1 MPANFS
7 QRRAGLQHTGS
18 AELLDT
24 REQMNDTN
32 DPGDRKHGAGPQGPS
47 GRTLSLRRPAV
58 EQGRVRQNFPHGRS
72 KTVVVETKR
81 KRVIQPAKPAES
93 ESAAAAKA
101 PSPAPAAA
109 APRPAPAAAS
119 PRPAAG
125 SATPGRRRIRLWR
138 FRYRHHHSPAGT
150 ACRARTTV
158 PGESHRTRRRP
169 AAPGRAAGGHSGSAV
184 SRHPGGAGSAAT
196 ATRCDGRPPGTIRP
210 GESRSRCRRRRP

>member
-1 MPANFS
+1 MLPSPRAGLPANFS
-7 QRRAGLQHTGS
+7 QRRAGFQHTGS

-81 KRVIQPAKPAES
+81 KRVIPPAKPAES
-93 ESAAAAKA
+93 DAAPVKA
-101 PSPAPAAA
+101 PSPPPASAPAAAA

-119 PRPAAG
+119 PRAASPPA
-125 SATPGRRRIRLWR
+125 
-138 FRYRHHHSPAGT
+138 
-150 ACRARTTV
+150 
-158 PGESHRTRRRP
+158 
-169 AAPGRAAGGHSGSAV
+169 
-184 SRHPGGAGSAAT
+184 
-196 ATRCDGRPPGTIRP
+196 
-210 GESRSRCRRRRP
+210 

>member
-1 MPANFS
+1 MLPSPRAGLPANFS
-7 QRRAGLQHTGS
+7 QRRAGFQHTGS

-93 ESAAAAKA
+93 ESAAASKA
-101 PSPAPAAA
+101 PSPAASPAPATA

-119 PRPAAG
+119 PRPA
-125 SATPGRRRIRLWR
+125 SA
-138 FRYRHHHSPAGT
+138 PA
-150 ACRARTTV
+150 A
-158 PGESHRTRRRP
+158 PRP
-169 AAPGRAAGGHSGSAV
+169 AAAPSAPG
-184 SRHPGGAGSAAT
+184 
-196 ATRCDGRPPGTIRP
+196 
-210 GESRSRCRRRRP
+210 

>member
-1 MPANFS
+1 MLPSPRAGLPANFS

-93 ESAAAAKA
+93 EAAATPKA
-101 PSPAPAAA
+101 PSPAPSPPAAA
-109 APRPAPAAAS
+109 APRPAAAPSAS
-119 PRPAAG
+119 G
-125 SATPGRRRIRLWR
+125 D
-138 FRYRHHHSPAGT
+138 AGT
-150 ACRARTTV
+150 ATI
-158 PGESHRTRRRP
+158 TRPTSPP
-169 AAPGRAAGGHSGSAV
+169 AAPAPQPQARTAA
-184 SRHPGGAGSAAT
+184 PAA
-196 ATRCDGRPPGTIRP
+196 PQP
-210 GESRSRCRRRRP
+210 